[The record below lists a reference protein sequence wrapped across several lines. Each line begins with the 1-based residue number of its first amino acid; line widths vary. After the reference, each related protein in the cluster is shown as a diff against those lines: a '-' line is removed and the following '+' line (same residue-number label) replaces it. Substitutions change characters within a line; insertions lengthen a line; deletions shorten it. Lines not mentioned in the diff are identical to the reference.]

1 MKPPRGKLLRAAL
14 VALLFG
20 LSGPSVMGQAP
31 QAGASSAACN
41 AAAEKPV
48 SYVSL
53 PGHPFGIAVSNDGC
67 RVFVAVSRESNGIA
81 VLQREG
87 GKMKVERVIGVSGMP
102 TEIVLT
108 HDNKLLIVADGDGVT
123 FLDVERMSQGSRD
136 AVLGRIRDQEGDAT
150 INVNVTADDKFLFV
164 SNERAASITVID
176 LAKARAEGFER
187 NAIVGRVPVGLA
199 PIALVFSPDE
209 KLLYTT
215 SEVGP
220 RGLGWPA
227 MCQPEGRAGRGGE
240 HPQGAV
246 FVVDVAKAE
255 TRPAQAVVGVVNAG
269 CSPVRLALSPG
280 GDFLYVTARNSNAM
294 LGFSAAKIMN
304 DAQHA
309 LVGEVPVGAAPVPV
323 MITADGS
330 KILIGNTN
338 RFAARPGD
346 HQDIT
351 VIDAARVGEGK
362 AAVLG
367 KIPAQGFPRKFAVST
382 DTRTIFLS
390 NFTSDSLEVIDAER
404 ISTVIGKK

>member
-1 MKPPRGKLLRAAL
+1 
-14 VALLFG
+14 
-20 LSGPSVMGQAP
+20 MGQAP
-31 QAGASSAACN
+31 QARASSAACN

-53 PGHPFGIAVSNDGC
+53 PGHPFGIAVSRDGC
-67 RVFVAVSRESNGIA
+67 WVFVALSRESNGIA
-81 VLQREG
+81 VLRRKG
-87 GKMKVERVIGVSGMP
+87 GKMKVERVVDVSGVP

-108 HDNKLLIVADGDGVT
+108 HDNKLLIVADGESVT
-123 FLDVERMSQGSRD
+123 FLDIARMYQGSHD

-176 LAKARAEGFER
+176 LSKARAEGFQR
-187 NAIVGRVPVGLA
+187 SAIVGRVKVGIA

-209 KLLYTT
+209 KLLYST
-215 SEVGP
+215 SEVGS
-220 RGLGWPA
+220 RGFRWPA
-227 MCQPEGRAGRGGE
+227 MCRSEGRAAGGGE
-240 HPQGAV
+240 HSQGAV

-255 TRPAQAVVGVVNAG
+255 TRPEQAVVGVVNAG
-269 CSPVRLALSPG
+269 CSPVRLAISPG

-294 LGFSAAKIMN
+294 LCFNAAKVMN

-330 KILIGNTN
+330 KILVGNSN

-367 KIPAQGFPRKFAVST
+367 KIPAQGFPRKFAVSA

-390 NFTSDSLEVIDAER
+390 NFTSDTLEVIDAER
-404 ISTVIGKK
+404 ISALIGKK

>member
-1 MKPPRGKLLRAAL
+1 LLQLRVQTFFTFL
-14 VALLFG
+14 VAL
-20 LSGPSVMGQAP
+20 SWVTPSAPAQPAGPSID
-31 QAGASSAACN
+31 CN
-41 AAAEKPV
+41 APTGRPII
-48 SYVSL
+48 YVSL

-81 VLQREG
+81 VLRRG
-87 GKMKVERVIGVSGMP
+87 SGKMKVDRVVGVSGMP

-108 HDNKLLIVADGDGVT
+108 HDNKLLIVADGEGVT
-123 FLDVERMSQGSRD
+123 FLDAERMSQGNGET
-136 AVLGRIRDQEGDAT
+136 VLGRMRDRDGDAT

-164 SNERAASITVID
+164 SNERAASITLID
-176 LAKARAEGFER
+176 LAKARAEGFQR
-187 NAIVGRVPVGLA
+187 SAIVGRVPVGVA

-215 SEVGP
+215 SEVVP
-220 RGLGWPA
+220 RGFGWPA
-227 MCQPEGRAGRGGE
+227 MCQPEGRARGGE
-240 HPQGAV
+240 NPQGAV

-255 TRPAQAVVGVVNAG
+255 THPEKAVVGIIGAG
-269 CSPVRLALSPG
+269 CSPVRLAISAA

-294 LGFSAAKIMN
+294 LCFNAARLMN

-330 KILIGNTN
+330 KILVGNSN
-338 RFAARPGD
+338 RFAGRPGD

-351 VIDAARVGEGK
+351 VVDAARVGDGK
-362 AAVLG
+362 TAVLG
-367 KIPAQGFPRKFAVST
+367 KIPAQGFPRKFAVSA

-390 NFTSDSLEVIDAER
+390 NFTSDSLEVIDTER
-404 ISTVIGKK
+404 ISWALGNM